1 MSAQDQTLG
10 RRIRR
15 LPGQLLLALINATA
29 ILVIVAA
36 VLAILAIDRFETAG
50 ADLAADLTVK
60 AVSQLGMTPEALK
73 TKLASLEE
81 KMETIRT
88 DLAEAKQND
97 DGPLRTQIAELND
110 TLTNLKAAV
119 VKIGDARPAV
129 AEAAIKQIGATLTD
143 MLLQLRNCGASG
155 TEMSGSSADLQAG

>member
-1 MSAQDQTLG
+1 MSVQDQTVG

-15 LPGQLLLALINATA
+15 LPGQLLLALVNATA

-50 ADLAADLTVK
+50 ANLASDLTAK

-73 TKLASLEE
+73 SKVGSLEE
-81 KMETIRT
+81 KMAKLEAG
-88 DLAEAKQND
+88 LAEVKQND
-97 DGPLRTQIAELND
+97 DGPLRVQIADLNE
-110 TLTNLKAAV
+110 TLTDLKAAV
-119 VKIGDARPAV
+119 VKLGDARPAV
-129 AEAAIKQIGATLTD
+129 AESAIKQIGATLTD

-155 TEMSGSSADLQAG
+155 TEMSGKSLDLQAG